1 MCKLQNPLPIR
12 QVPASTLGTRA
23 IEGKKVEGKFGLF
36 KVLLV
41 DELHAK
47 VVLVVFH

>member
-12 QVPASTLGTRA
+12 PLSASALGSRA
-23 IEGKKVEGKFGLF
+23 IEGKEVEGKFGLF
-36 KVLLV
+36 KVQLA

-47 VVLVVFH
+47 AVLVVFH